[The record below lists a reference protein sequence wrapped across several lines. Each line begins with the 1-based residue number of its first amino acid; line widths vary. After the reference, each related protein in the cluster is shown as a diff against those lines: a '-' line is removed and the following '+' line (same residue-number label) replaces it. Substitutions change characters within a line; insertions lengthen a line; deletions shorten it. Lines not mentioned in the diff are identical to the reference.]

1 MLRSGISIDDFIRA
15 NAIEIYFTK
24 GEAEK
29 LKNNNEVLKLRFP
42 VILAISL
49 KGRTDNHYLMP

>member
-1 MLRSGISIDDFIRA
+1 MLRSGISIDDFIRT
-15 NAIEIYFTK
+15 NAIEIYLTK

-29 LKNNNEVLKLRFP
+29 LKNNNEVPKLGFP

-49 KGRTDNHYLMP
+49 KGRTENQKVK